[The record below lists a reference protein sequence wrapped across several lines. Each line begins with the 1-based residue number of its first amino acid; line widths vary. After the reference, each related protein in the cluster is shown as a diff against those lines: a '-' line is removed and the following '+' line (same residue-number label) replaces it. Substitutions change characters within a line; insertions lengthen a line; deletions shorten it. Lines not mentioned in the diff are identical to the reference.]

1 MRRALALTAA
11 FAAFPSAALAAE
23 LPRARTLSSGWE
35 VRGQP
40 AAPAPPQPAPP
51 AEGQPE
57 DVPGSPE
64 ASRLLRSGRVAQA
77 PSRWT
82 RVAVPSVF
90 NPTAVAGEYAGSV
103 RRYRMSFRG
112 PRTPRGFR
120 WALQFESVRRAAT
133 VFLNGRRLGRNTDP
147 YTPFSFEARGLRP
160 GRANELLVIVDSRKD
175 PRLPEGWWNW
185 GGIVRPVSLVPLG
198 RAHLHELGT
207 MSRVKCR
214 GPARACR
221 AELLIEGLLEQ
232 TSAGRPRLEVALRA
246 PSGRRIRR
254 SLRLPA
260 GGPGRRRVS
269 VAMRVPAPQLW
280 KPEDPKL
287 YAARLTLRLR
297 GAVQQVERRSVGLRS
312 VEVKRGRLFLNN
324 REIKLAGASIHEDM
338 PGSGAAL
345 SSADMDRIVAD
356 LKDLGAN
363 VTRAHYV
370 LNDRLLVAPGSR
382 RHHGLEPGPDLAAR
396 PPGERAARGAAA
408 AARIRDGAAHGGGRP
423 QPPVGDHALGGQRA
437 VVAAR

>member
-1 MRRALALTAA
+1 MRARCRAAGRSAASPRPPPRRSPHRPRRASPRTC
-11 FAAFPSAALAAE
+11 
-23 LPRARTLSSGWE
+23 RARPT
-35 VRGQP
+35 
-40 AAPAPPQPAPP
+40 
-51 AEGQPE
+51 
-57 DVPGSPE
+57 

-260 GGPGRRRVS
+260 RR
-269 VAMRVPAPQLW
+269 PW
-280 KPEDPKL
+280 
-287 YAARLTLRLR
+287 T
-297 GAVQQVERRSVGLRS
+297 
-312 VEVKRGRLFLNN
+312 
-324 REIKLAGASIHEDM
+324 
-338 PGSGAAL
+338 
-345 SSADMDRIVAD
+345 
-356 LKDLGAN
+356 
-363 VTRAHYV
+363 
-370 LNDRLLVAPGSR
+370 
-382 RHHGLEPGPDLAAR
+382 
-396 PPGERAARGAAA
+396 PPGERGDAGARAAALEARGSQALRRPPDPARCAGRCSRWSGARWVCARSRSSAAGCSSTTARSSWPEHRSTRTCRA
-408 AARIRDGAAHGGGRP
+408 AARR
-423 QPPVGDHALGGQRA
+423 
-437 VVAAR
+437 